1 MHINMSWWYVKHDRL
16 CYMRRMVCHELF
28 CDTAKEEFS
37 ILYFWVVC
45 WQNIWTFCRWHKSNK
60 KAQGCM
66 KSYTSS
72 STSSSGCGGSFLA
85 ITIAITGRYVCA
97 VTSCILRP
105 IQTIASLCIH
115 WSTRQNKDA
124 HFKNESRWLQY
135 RRSLFCVFCEFL
147 PEVLEPVTCRSH
159 GCHRHSAN
167 KKKPKK
173 NQDD

>member
-16 CYMRRMVCHELF
+16 CYMGRMVCHGLF

-66 KSYTSS
+66 KAYTSS

-85 ITIAITGRYVCA
+85 KILPSLVDTFVQLPHASYGRSKPLHCSVSTDQPGRIKMHISRTKVDYYNTEGAYFVYFVSFCQRSSSLSPA
-97 VTSCILRP
+97 GAMGVT
-105 IQTIASLCIH
+105 
-115 WSTRQNKDA
+115 
-124 HFKNESRWLQY
+124 
-135 RRSLFCVFCEFL
+135 
-147 PEVLEPVTCRSH
+147 VTQQ
-159 GCHRHSAN
+159 
-167 KKKPKK
+167 PKK
-173 NQDD
+173 T